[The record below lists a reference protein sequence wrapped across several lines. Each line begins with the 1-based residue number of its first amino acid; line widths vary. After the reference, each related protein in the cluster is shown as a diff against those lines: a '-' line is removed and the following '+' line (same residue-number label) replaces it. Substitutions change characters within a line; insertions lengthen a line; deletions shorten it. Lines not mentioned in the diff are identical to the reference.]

1 MQYNDFI
8 KINLLL
14 TRMSVA
20 TDGTREALEFI
31 TKENN
36 MTPAE
41 ELPY

>member
-20 TDGTREALEFI
+20 TDGTPEALEFI
-31 TKENN
+31 TKENI
-36 MTPAE
+36 MTPAV

>member
-8 KINLLL
+8 KMNLLL

-20 TDGTREALEFI
+20 TDGTPEALEFI

-36 MTPAE
+36 MTSAVKR
-41 ELPY
+41 PY

>member
-8 KINLLL
+8 KITWLL

-20 TDGTREALEFI
+20 TDGTPEASEFI

-36 MTPAE
+36 MTPAVE
-41 ELPY
+41 RPY